1 MASIF
6 KNPLALTQNAVGSFL
21 DQRSVILY
29 EQSDYYGL
37 QVSTALGNKKAFGDD
52 YLNVLATANA
62 NELVGYLVQKNELK
76 ELFTGIELPYLSDI
90 NGFNAYGVSY
100 LDGKVSISSDI
111 AEHPIEDGSVITD
124 AAIIKPIT
132 AEVRIVM
139 PTALYTRVYQ
149 QIYDYYVKKKK
160 IMLKTKFG
168 MIKNMVIAEMPF
180 ELKMEEIDRPVIT
193 LSLREIIEVS
203 PENVLREFSADMVAN
218 PDDSDTSDNGR
229 RIGDYVGDAV
239 AKVVL
244 GGK

>member
-6 KNPLALTQNAVGSFL
+6 KNPLALMQNVVGSTL
-21 DQRSVILY
+21 EQRSVVLY
-29 EQSDYYGL
+29 KQD
-37 QVSTALGNKKAFGDD
+37 DD
-52 YLNVLATANA
+52 YKLPVGEALRSGTDFMGLVSANVD
-62 NELVGYLVQKNELK
+62 EIVGYLVQKNELV

-149 QIYDYYVKKKK
+149 QVYDYYVKKQK

-229 RIGDYVGDAV
+229 RVANAV
-239 AKVVL
+239 ENVLL

>member
-6 KNPLALTQNAVGSFL
+6 KNPLALMQNVVGSTL
-21 DQRSVILY
+21 EQRSVVLY
-29 EQSDYYGL
+29 KQD
-37 QVSTALGNKKAFGDD
+37 DD
-52 YLNVLATANA
+52 YKLPVGEALRSGADFMGLVSANVD
-62 NELVGYLVQKNELK
+62 EVVGYLVQKNELK

-124 AAIIKPIT
+124 AAIIKPII

-149 QIYDYYVKKKK
+149 QIYDYYVKKQK

-229 RIGDYVGDAV
+229 RVANAV
-239 AKVVL
+239 ENVLL

>member
-6 KNPLALTQNAVGSFL
+6 KNPLALMQNVVGSTL
-21 DQRSVILY
+21 EQRSVVLY
-29 EQSDYYGL
+29 KQD
-37 QVSTALGNKKAFGDD
+37 DD
-52 YLNVLATANA
+52 YKLPVGEALRSGADFMGLVSANVG
-62 NELVGYLVQKNELK
+62 EVVGYLVQKNELK

-149 QIYDYYVKKKK
+149 QIYDYYVKKQK

-203 PENVLREFSADMVAN
+203 PENVLREFSADMVVN

-229 RIGDYVGDAV
+229 RVANAV
-239 AKVVL
+239 ENVLL

>member
-6 KNPLALTQNAVGSFL
+6 KNPLVLMQNVVGSTL
-21 DQRSVILY
+21 EQRSVVLY
-29 EQSDYYGL
+29 KQD
-37 QVSTALGNKKAFGDD
+37 DD
-52 YLNVLATANA
+52 YELPVGEALRSGANFMGLVSANV
-62 NELVGYLVQKNELK
+62 EEVVGYLVQKNGLE
-76 ELFTGIELPYLSDI
+76 ELFTGIEIPYLSDI

-149 QIYDYYVKKKK
+149 QIYDYYVKKQK

-229 RIGDYVGDAV
+229 RVANAV
-239 AKVVL
+239 ENVLL

>member
-6 KNPLALTQNAVGSFL
+6 KNPLALMQNVVGSTL
-21 DQRSVILY
+21 EQRSVVLY
-29 EQSDYYGL
+29 KQD
-37 QVSTALGNKKAFGDD
+37 DD
-52 YLNVLATANA
+52 YKLPVGEVLRSGADFMGLVSANVD
-62 NELVGYLVQKNELK
+62 EVVGYLVQKNELK

-149 QIYDYYVKKKK
+149 QIYDYYVKKQK

-229 RIGDYVGDAV
+229 RVANAV
-239 AKVVL
+239 ENVLL

>member
-6 KNPLALTQNAVGSFL
+6 KNPLALMQNVVGSTL
-21 DQRSVILY
+21 EQRSVVLY
-29 EQSDYYGL
+29 KQD
-37 QVSTALGNKKAFGDD
+37 DD
-52 YLNVLATANA
+52 YKLPVGEALRSGADFMGLVSANVD
-62 NELVGYLVQKNELK
+62 EVVGYLVQKNELK

-149 QIYDYYVKKKK
+149 QIYDYYVKKQK

-203 PENVLREFSADMVAN
+203 PENVLREFSANMVAN

-229 RIGDYVGDAV
+229 RVANAV
-239 AKVVL
+239 ENVLL

>member
-6 KNPLALTQNAVGSFL
+6 KNPLALMQNVVGSTL
-21 DQRSVILY
+21 EQRSVVLY
-29 EQSDYYGL
+29 KQD
-37 QVSTALGNKKAFGDD
+37 DD
-52 YLNVLATANA
+52 YKLPVGEALRSGADFMGLVSANVD
-62 NELVGYLVQKNELK
+62 EVVGYLVQKNELK

-149 QIYDYYVKKKK
+149 QIYDYYVKKQK

-229 RIGDYVGDAV
+229 RVANAV
-239 AKVVL
+239 ENVLL

>member
-6 KNPLALTQNAVGSFL
+6 KNPLALMQNVVGSTL
-21 DQRSVILY
+21 EQRSVVLY
-29 EQSDYYGL
+29 KQD
-37 QVSTALGNKKAFGDD
+37 DD
-52 YLNVLATANA
+52 YKLPVGEALSSGADFMGLVSANV
-62 NELVGYLVQKNELK
+62 EEVVGYLVQKNELE

-229 RIGDYVGDAV
+229 RVANAV
-239 AKVVL
+239 ENVLL

>member
-6 KNPLALTQNAVGSFL
+6 KNPLVLMQNVVGSTL
-21 DQRSVILY
+21 EQRSVVLY
-29 EQSDYYGL
+29 KQD
-37 QVSTALGNKKAFGDD
+37 DD
-52 YLNVLATANA
+52 YKLPVGEALRSGADFMGLVSANV
-62 NELVGYLVQKNELK
+62 EEVVGYLVQKNGLE
-76 ELFTGIELPYLSDI
+76 ELFMGIDLPYLSDI

-149 QIYDYYVKKKK
+149 QIYDYYVKKQK

-229 RIGDYVGDAV
+229 RVANAV
-239 AKVVL
+239 ENVLL

>member
-6 KNPLALTQNAVGSFL
+6 KNPLALMQNVVGSTL
-21 DQRSVILY
+21 EQRSVVLY
-29 EQSDYYGL
+29 KQD
-37 QVSTALGNKKAFGDD
+37 DD
-52 YLNVLATANA
+52 YKLPVGEALRSGADFMGLVSANVD
-62 NELVGYLVQKNELK
+62 EIVGYLVQKNELK

-149 QIYDYYVKKKK
+149 QVYDYYVKKQK

-229 RIGDYVGDAV
+229 RVANAV
-239 AKVVL
+239 ENVLL

>member
-6 KNPLALTQNAVGSFL
+6 KNPLALMQNVVGSTL
-21 DQRSVILY
+21 EQRSVVLY
-29 EQSDYYGL
+29 KQD
-37 QVSTALGNKKAFGDD
+37 DD
-52 YLNVLATANA
+52 YKLPVGEALRSGVDFMGLVSANV
-62 NELVGYLVQKNELK
+62 EEVVGYLVQKNELE

-149 QIYDYYVKKKK
+149 QIYDYYVKKQK

-229 RIGDYVGDAV
+229 RVANAV
-239 AKVVL
+239 ENVLL

>member
-1 MASIF
+1 MYRKRFRFSQSFTLSQLFWNAAAGTRRTLKNSFNLLTLFLIF
-6 KNPLALTQNAVGSFL
+6 YIITNQAGVAKLVIALACHA
-21 DQRSVILY
+21 
-29 EQSDYYGL
+29 
-37 QVSTALGNKKAFGDD
+37 GDRGF
-52 YLNVLATANA
+52 
-62 NELVGYLVQKNELK
+62 E
-76 ELFTGIELPYLSDI
+76 LSDI

-149 QIYDYYVKKKK
+149 QIYDYYVKKQK

-203 PENVLREFSADMVAN
+203 PENVLREFSVDMVAN

-229 RIGDYVGDAV
+229 RIGNYVV
-239 AKVVL
+239 S
-244 GGK
+244 

>member
-6 KNPLALTQNAVGSFL
+6 KNPLALMQNVVGSTL
-21 DQRSVILY
+21 EQRSVVLY
-29 EQSDYYGL
+29 KQD
-37 QVSTALGNKKAFGDD
+37 DD
-52 YLNVLATANA
+52 YKLPVGEALRSGADFMGLVSANV
-62 NELVGYLVQKNELK
+62 EEVVGYLVQKNGLE
-76 ELFTGIELPYLSDI
+76 ELFMGIDLPYLSDI

-149 QIYDYYVKKKK
+149 QIYDYYVKKQK

-229 RIGDYVGDAV
+229 RVANAV
-239 AKVVL
+239 ENVLL